1 MEGQQLVQTDKTIL
15 IIDDDV
21 DFQLMMAMMLRER
34 GFKVK
39 SLYEGE
45 FETATSHARLCDL
58 ILLDIDLPGFNGVDV
73 GRHLKSDPET
83 TSIPIILI
91 SGHTD
96 AKQELTASQANYFM
110 RKPFSLPAMMLK
122 IAQLLKIGS
131 YVNQRS

>member
-1 MEGQQLVQTDKTIL
+1 MEQQQLEQIDKTIL

-21 DFQLMMAMMLRER
+21 DFQLMMAMMLSER

-39 SLYEGE
+39 SLFDGE
-45 FETATSHARLCDL
+45 FEAVTSHAKLCDL
-58 ILLDIDLPGFNGVDV
+58 VLLDIDLPGFNGVDV

-96 AKQELTASQANYFM
+96 AKQELTESHANFFM
-110 RKPFSLPAMMLK
+110 RKPFSLSAMLLK
-122 IAQLLKIGS
+122 ITQLLKVSS
-131 YVNQRS
+131 YINHH